1 MLWDRIRFGRSLREI
16 RIRKDEDFHLLGTIN
31 DAARVAHGISHTG
44 GSALCG
50 VDLTTEPDISVPG
63 GAGGA
68 GGAGGDGGA
77 GGNTGAGGGGAG
89 GAGGEDDHDDDGW
102 VTAETGLAAGKM
114 AAANQVGQHHCCV
127 ASSVFIISS
136 SLGRG
141 TYGILSSL
149 ACRIHDVTEESG
161 TFLACWKVLSTE
173 CPVGSP
179 ARRRGTSTSFP
190 PFLAVA
196 VYFLGLAARARA
208 LWCKRDR
215 TARVML
221 DRIHFHAMG
230 DAAGTLNAGQRG
242 MGSIRRRRSHAGKMH
257 FPRARS
263 TASIWRPALVEMT
276 RAVSLRQ

>member
-1 MLWDRIRFGRSLREI
+1 MLWDRIRFRGLLREI
-16 RIRKDEDFHLLGTIN
+16 RMRKDEDFHLLGTIN
-31 DAARVAHGISHTG
+31 DAARVAHGIPHTG

-68 GGAGGDGGA
+68 GVAGGA
-77 GGNTGAGGGGAG
+77 RGNTGAG
-89 GAGGEDDHDDDGW
+89 GAGGEDDDDHGW

-127 ASSVFIISS
+127 ASSVLIISS
-136 SLGRG
+136 GLGRG

-161 TFLACWKVLSTE
+161 TFLACWKVLSAE

-190 PFLAVA
+190 PFPCRCSLLSRTRRACTRALVQKRQNSA
-196 VYFLGLAARARA
+196 GDAGPNSFSRRGRRSRQVERRAARYGQHSPPSKP
-208 LWCKRDR
+208 WR
-215 TARVML
+215 T
-221 DRIHFHAMG
+221 
-230 DAAGTLNAGQRG
+230 Q
-242 MGSIRRRRSHAGKMH
+242 H

>member
-1 MLWDRIRFGRSLREI
+1 MLWDRIRFGRLLREI
-16 RIRKDEDFHLLGTIN
+16 RIRKDGDFHLLGTIN

-68 GGAGGDGGA
+68 GGE
-77 GGNTGAGGGGAG
+77 
-89 GAGGEDDHDDDGW
+89 EDDDDGW

-114 AAANQVGQHHCCV
+114 AAANQVGKHHCCV

-136 SLGRG
+136 GLGQG

-161 TFLACWKVLSTE
+161 TFLACWKVLSAE

-190 PFLAVA
+190 PFPCRCSLLSRTRRACTRALVQKRQNSA
-196 VYFLGLAARARA
+196 GHAGPNSFSRHGRRSRHVERRAARYGQHSPPSKPWR
-208 LWCKRDR
+208 K
-215 TARVML
+215 
-221 DRIHFHAMG
+221 
-230 DAAGTLNAGQRG
+230 NAQ
-242 MGSIRRRRSHAGKMH
+242 H